1 MNDTAGVGDP
11 NDVNDENDL
20 SHPSQAEGEDLRE
33 EPAIVLEQVGTPSQA
48 EGEDPDHPDEHVV
61 LDPAEPD

>member
-1 MNDTAGVGDP
+1 MSDPLATNDDNDP
-11 NDVNDENDL
+11 T
-20 SHPSQAEGEDLRE
+20 HPSQAEGEDPRV
-33 EPAIVLEQVGTPSQA
+33 EPEIVLEQTGMPSQA